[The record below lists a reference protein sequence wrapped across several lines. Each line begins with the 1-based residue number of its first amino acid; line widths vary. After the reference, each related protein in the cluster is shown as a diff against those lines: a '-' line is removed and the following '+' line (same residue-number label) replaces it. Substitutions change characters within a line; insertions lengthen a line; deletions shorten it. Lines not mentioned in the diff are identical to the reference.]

1 MVVSIKC
8 PETYHQ
14 PSKLGPIQ
22 KENSFGMFWWRTWR
36 LKESVLLGVGL
47 HLRPS
52 HVLSLSA
59 SIVASDHGP
68 IPATPSASAK
78 PAASMGFDGMGVR

>member
-1 MVVSIKC
+1 MEIEGKC
-8 PETYHQ
+8 
-14 PSKLGPIQ
+14 I
-22 KENSFGMFWWRTWR
+22 
-36 LKESVLLGVGL
+36 VGGWATL
-47 HLRPS
+47 SS

>member
-1 MVVSIKC
+1 MA
-8 PETYHQ
+8 
-14 PSKLGPIQ
+14 
-22 KENSFGMFWWRTWR
+22 
-36 LKESVLLGVGL
+36 VGL